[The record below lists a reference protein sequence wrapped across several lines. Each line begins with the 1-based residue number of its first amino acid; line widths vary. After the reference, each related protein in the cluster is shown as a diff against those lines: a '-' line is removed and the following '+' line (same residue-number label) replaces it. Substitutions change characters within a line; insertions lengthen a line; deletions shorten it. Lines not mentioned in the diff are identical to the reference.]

1 MEELQAL
8 FVEENLVKSFHRV
21 NEMLNGKC
29 LVLNLTHDRYSTE
42 GAVLLPTVPHKPPGM
57 VSTLIN
63 SFGGTA
69 VSTLQMI
76 RIIQQIFF
84 RNPYFVQLLLFSFLF
99 WLLLGIWSFQA
110 SDQVHAT
117 VCDLCRSWGHAASF
131 SSLCW
136 AGDQTRVLVL
146 QRPIDPI
153 IL

>member
-84 RNPYFVQLLLFSFLF
+84 SKPLLCATSTFFFSFL
-99 WLLLGIWSFQA
+99 
-110 SDQVHAT
+110 
-117 VCDLCRSWGHAASF
+117 AAPWYMEF
-131 SSLCW
+131 S
-136 AGDQTRVLVL
+136 GQ
-146 QRPIDPI
+146 
-153 IL
+153 